1 MEVFFFRSDFCLL
14 LITLTWHGAQD
25 ASSKPKVQ
33 KTVSVFKKKQKVKSQ
48 LVMKVPEKPSKDI
61 HCPGS

>member
-33 KTVSVFKKKQKVKSQ
+33 KTVSVFKKKNRKLKVS
-48 LVMKVPEKPSKDI
+48 
-61 HCPGS
+61 

>member
-33 KTVSVFKKKQKVKSQ
+33 KTVSVLKKKQKVKSQ
-48 LVMKVPEKPSKDI
+48 LVKKVPEKPLKDI
-61 HCPGS
+61 HCPRS